1 MALAGGLWTAIHS
14 ALGHSIPPHSVHEEA
29 FGTCYKTVA
38 TWCKLPNKLTLSRA
52 TPMADT
58 QPSSSW
64 AKRLLLYFSFQE
76 SFLQLWRLT
85 THYLSHSAYITV
97 CLISAGNKVPIWF
110 PNWESGQKRWD
121 IFVATHK
128 GKDTNFFFLLLLLKG
143 LIWSSWDTKFTSGI
157 RSWEKKEKTGIKNNF
172 ASKAV
177 KQQLLIVWTWLFH

>member
-1 MALAGGLWTAIHS
+1 MLQNCGNLMQAAQQAHAEQLQWPTRSPAPAELNG
-14 ALGHSIPPHSVHEEA
+14 
-29 FGTCYKTVA
+29 C
-38 TWCKLPNKLTLSRA
+38 
-52 TPMADT
+52 
-58 QPSSSW
+58 
-64 AKRLLLYFSFQE
+64 YFSFQE

-128 GKDTNFFFLLLLLKG
+128 GKDTNFFFLLLLKG

-157 RSWEKKEKTGIKNNF
+157 RSWGKKEKTGIKNNF

>member
-1 MALAGGLWTAIHS
+1 MFI
-14 ALGHSIPPHSVHEEA
+14 
-29 FGTCYKTVA
+29 
-38 TWCKLPNKLTLSRA
+38 
-52 TPMADT
+52 
-58 QPSSSW
+58 
-64 AKRLLLYFSFQE
+64 KRLLAHVTKLWQLHTSCPTSSRWAELLQWPTRSPLPVELNGCYFSFQE

-128 GKDTNFFFLLLLLKG
+128 GKDTNFFFLLLKG

-157 RSWEKKEKTGIKNNF
+157 RSWEKKKRRELKTTLHQRQWSNSCSLFGLDCSNNTHF
-172 ASKAV
+172 
-177 KQQLLIVWTWLFH
+177 QLLWHWTLYLQMC